1 MGRGK
6 VSIASRGRARS
17 TDLRRRRRAR
27 SLDRRPPRNIPSS
40 ALNERESQQ
49 ARAQQ
54 HETGCGQC
62 EEAVGHQVM
71 STHVAPA
78 TLEAGPNSLK
88 LSESACLNA
97 VVIAQGQALERKPSN
112 AWAMKIPALNRPK
125 NAVTVSI
132 IARSFAPRHEHNAT
146 GPRTVKRIPGRDRRS
161 GRSDALAQQFRRGG
175 EPGSPCGHC
184 NTRRPRVP
192 GLGIFT
198 KICLAPAKIKRRINR
213 NKALRV
219 SGFGACRDIPN
230 RR

>member
-1 MGRGK
+1 MGWGK
-6 VSIASRGRARS
+6 VSIAGHGRARGA
-17 TDLRRRRRAR
+17 DLRGRRRALSPGR
-27 SLDRRPPRNIPSS
+27 AAPAKYLAP
-40 ALNERESQQ
+40 ALCEREGQQ

-78 TLEAGPNSLK
+78 TLKAGPNSLK
-88 LSESACLNA
+88 LSESACLNE

-112 AWAMKIPALNRPK
+112 AWARKIPALNRPK

-146 GPRTVKRIPGRDRRS
+146 RPRTVKRIPGWNRRS

-175 EPGSPCGHC
+175 EPGPAVVQSTGSISTGGAPLPPL
-184 NTRRPRVP
+184 PR
-192 GLGIFT
+192 
-198 KICLAPAKIKRRINR
+198 
-213 NKALRV
+213 
-219 SGFGACRDIPN
+219 
-230 RR
+230 